1 MNTKTCTIDGCDNPH
16 EAKGLCGKHY
26 QRKRKEEK
34 SPKRTR
40 PCDFC
45 KEEFT
50 PTRSDSTVCG
60 KAGCLKMRRDR
71 YNKKHNG
78 RSYDLTCTAC
88 GVDYTSKR
96 KVGKYCPPCKGEAIS
111 RHNSPENIKIYNA
124 IRTGSDQDVLDAI
137 RERCIVSDSGCW
149 EWQGFRSTSGYGR
162 VSTGRRKTKTQEQT
176 HRVTFEYATG
186 IKPGEM
192 VIHHKCANRAC
203 CNPEHLQLATQLE
216 NTAEMHARRSLEA
229 QIDELRKALSVYD
242 PGHPLLAA

>member
-1 MNTKTCTIDGCDNPH
+1 MNTKTCSLPECDNKH
-16 EAKGLCGKHY
+16 EAKGYCNMHY
-26 QRKRKEEK
+26 IRSRAEK
-34 SPKRTR
+34 VPPRT
-40 PCDFC
+40 CDFC
-45 KEEFT
+45 KEEFNPPRRT
-50 PTRSDSTVCG
+50 STVCG
-60 KAGCLKMRRDR
+60 KEECLAKRKIR

-78 RSYDLTCTAC
+78 RTYDLTCTAC

-96 KVGKYCPPCKGEAIS
+96 KAGKYCPPCKGEAIS

-137 RERCIVSDSGCW
+137 RERCIVPDSGCW

-203 CNPEHLQLATQLE
+203 CNPEHLQLATQIE

-242 PGHPLLAA
+242 PGHPLLTA